1 MMSPDEG
8 NATQRPGAGNMNGGK
23 PQFVFFGDSITDP
36 AHIGCTA
43 NYWQFLAEDLGVTPL
58 VYGVNG
64 HQMKQLDGQAEKFAA
79 EHPEGADA
87 IFVFAGTNDY
97 NSDVPLG
104 EWFSE
109 TTEKTNHN
117 GREVE
122 RRRRAFVYDDATFR
136 GRINILMRRLRSQWP
151 STPVYLLT
159 PLHRGYAT
167 FGPENVQ
174 PDESFANGAGLFID
188 DYVAAVKEAGGVWA
202 VTVID
207 VHAESGLFPLF
218 PEHAPFFHDAE
229 TDMLHPGTA
238 GHRRIAD
245 AIERRLGAPDRPDR
259 ASGKR
264 FC

>member
-1 MMSPDEG
+1 M
-8 NATQRPGAGNMNGGK
+8 
-23 PQFVFFGDSITDP
+23 
-36 AHIGCTA
+36 
-43 NYWQFLAEDLGVTPL
+43 
-58 VYGVNG
+58 
-64 HQMKQLDGQAEKFAA
+64 
-79 EHPEGADA
+79 
-87 IFVFAGTNDY
+87 
-97 NSDVPLG
+97 
-104 EWFSE
+104 
-109 TTEKTNHN
+109 
-117 GREVE
+117 
-122 RRRRAFVYDDATFR
+122 
-136 GRINILMRRLRSQWP
+136 
-151 STPVYLLT
+151 
-159 PLHRGYAT
+159 HRGYAT

-202 VTVID
+202 ATVID

-245 AIERRLGAPDRPDR
+245 AIERRLGAPVRPDR